1 MGNLGSDCPVSGIVS
16 ESLACRAAGVQLGK
30 TYYAGVVNSRER
42 PAGCYYWS
50 DDNYVY
56 LNSFGPSD
64 TQNIISTAGGVCKGG
79 ISDLFCTY
87 CTYTK

>member
-16 ESLACRAAGVQLGK
+16 ESEECRAAGAQLGR
-30 TYYAGVVNSRER
+30 TYGGSYNIRER
-42 PAGCYYWS
+42 PTGCYYY
-50 DDNYVY
+50 DHYYV
-56 LNSFGPSD
+56 NHNRKSPSD
-64 TQNIISTAGGVCKGG
+64 TQTIISTAGGVCKGG

>member
-16 ESLACRAAGVQLGK
+16 ESEECRAAGAQLGR
-30 TYYAGVVNSRER
+30 TYGGSYNIRER
-42 PAGCYYWS
+42 PAGCYYYS
-50 DDNYVY
+50 TNHIV
-56 LNSFGPSD
+56 NHNRKSPSD

-87 CTYTK
+87 CTYSK